1 MIEKELNINGD
12 FFDKLGKLD
21 KTYFLNKT
29 VEAVGVLAVN
39 FSKRRFI
46 HKNWKDKKTEAW
58 KPRKRKNRG
67 SLMIKSGRLKRSI
80 RKLAVGRWY
89 VIIGTD
95 APYAQI
101 HNEGGTIKERVKVR
115 AHSRTRTLYAKRK
128 RRKEGQ
134 SRYTK
139 KKVGSVTM
147 HVRSHYRNM
156 NVEIPKR
163 QFLGN
168 SHALAKHIEIYMLAQ
183 IKRELK

>member
-1 MIEKELNINGD
+1 MKNTELEINGD
-12 FFDKLGKLD
+12 FFEKLGKLD

-29 VEAVGVLAVN
+29 IDAAGVLAVN

-46 HKNWKDKKTEAW
+46 YKNWKDRKTTAW
-58 KPRKRKNRG
+58 KARQRKSRG

-80 RKLAVGRWY
+80 RKLATGRFY

-95 APYAQI
+95 VPYAKI
-101 HNEGGTIKERVKVR
+101 HNEGGRIKERVKVR
-115 AHSRTRTLYAKRK
+115 AHSRTRTIYAKRK
-128 RRKEGQ
+128 RVKEGQ

-139 KKVGSVTM
+139 KKTGSVTM

-163 QFLGN
+163 QFIGN
-168 SHALAKHIEIYMLAQ
+168 SYALAKEIELYMLAQ

>member
-1 MIEKELNINGD
+1 MIEKELNIKGD
-12 FFDKLGKLD
+12 FFEKLERID

-29 VEAVGVLAVN
+29 VEAAGVLAVN

-58 KPRKRKNRG
+58 KPRKRKNTG
-67 SLMIKSGRLKRSI
+67 SLMKVSGRLKRSI
-80 RKLAVGRWY
+80 RKLAIGRFY

-101 HNEGGTIKERVKVR
+101 HNEGGIIKERVKVR
-115 AHSRTRTLYAKRK
+115 AHNRTRTLYAKRK

-156 NVEIPKR
+156 NVKIPKR
-163 QFLGN
+163 QYMGN